1 MSGTAAPREGSQAAA
16 IAGAPPL
23 LAVRRLSKDFGKL
36 RVLSSISFEVR
47 EGEFVGAI
55 GPNGAGKTTL
65 FALLSGY
72 LPPSE
77 GEVEFLGRP
86 VTALRPDQRCH
97 LGIARAF
104 QVVRPFPE
112 LTVFENV
119 QAAALFG
126 KRDRRPAAEI
136 SRAVEEVLV
145 TTGLAA
151 LADQPARSLSLPQ
164 RKRLE
169 VARTLATR
177 PRLLLL
183 DEVLA
188 GLNPRDV
195 EEAIPF
201 IRALNAERG
210 ITILMIEHNLR
221 AILGLSR
228 RVLVLNFG
236 ELIFD
241 GTPRQAVEDPEVVRA
256 YLGEQGDA

>member
-1 MSGTAAPREGSQAAA
+1 MNPE
-16 IAGAPPL
+16 PL
-23 LAVRRLSKDFGKL
+23 LSVRKLSKDFGRL
-36 RVLSSISFEVR
+36 RVLSSLSFDVR

-72 LPPSE
+72 LAPTE
-77 GEVEFLGRP
+77 GTIAFGGRRIDG
-86 VTALRPDQRCH
+86 LRPDHRCH

-119 QAAALFG
+119 EAAALFG
-126 KRDRRPAAEI
+126 KPERRPKGEI
-136 SRAVEEVLV
+136 ARAVEEVLEV
-145 TTGLAA
+145 TGLAPM
-151 LADQPARSLSLPQ
+151 ADQPARTLSLPQ

-177 PRLLLL
+177 PKLLLL

-188 GLNPRDV
+188 GLNPHDV
-195 EEAIPF
+195 DEAIPF
-201 IRALNAERG
+201 IRALNERG
-210 ITILMIEHNLR
+210 ITVLMIEHNLR

-241 GTPRQAVEDPEVVRA
+241 GTPRDAVQDREVIRA
-256 YLGEQGDA
+256 YLGEPTHA

>member
-1 MSGTAAPREGSQAAA
+1 MPL
-16 IAGAPPL
+16 PPL
-23 LAVRRLSKDFGKL
+23 LSVRKLSKDFGRL
-36 RVLSSISFEVR
+36 RVLSGVSFDVR

-65 FALLSGY
+65 FALLGGY
-72 LPPSE
+72 LAPTE
-77 GEVEFLGRP
+77 GEISFAGRRIE
-86 VTALRPDQRCH
+86 ALRPDRRCH

-119 QAAALFG
+119 QAAAIFG
-126 KRDRRPAAEI
+126 KPDRR
-136 SRAVEEVLV
+136 SRAEVARAVDDVLAL
-145 TTGLAA
+145 TGLAR
-151 LADQPARSLSLPQ
+151 LADQPARTLSLPQ

-195 EEAIPF
+195 DDATPF
-201 IRALNAERG
+201 IRSLNERG
-210 ITILMIEHNLR
+210 ITVLMIEHNLR
-221 AILGLSR
+221 AIMGLSR
-228 RVLVLNFG
+228 RILVLNFG

-241 GTPRQAVEDPEVVRA
+241 GTPQEAVADREVVRA
-256 YLGEQGDA
+256 YLGEPTHA

>member
-1 MSGTAAPREGSQAAA
+1 LTAREAPAPAAA
-16 IAGAPPL
+16 AAAGEPPL
-23 LAVRRLSKDFGKL
+23 LAVRKLSRDFGKL
-36 RVLSSISFEVR
+36 RVLSSVSFDVR
-47 EGEFVGAI
+47 PGEFVGAI

-65 FALLSGY
+65 FAILGGY
-72 LPPSE
+72 LAPTE
-77 GEVEFLGRP
+77 GEVEFAGRR
-86 VTALRPDQRCH
+86 VTRLRPDERCH

-104 QVVRPFPE
+104 QVVRPFPD

-119 QAAALFG
+119 EAAAMFG
-126 KRDRRPAAEI
+126 KPGRRSRAEI
-136 SRAVEEVLV
+136 ARAAEEVLE
-145 TTGLAA
+145 TTGLAPLSDR
-151 LADQPARSLSLPQ
+151 LARTLSLPQ

-201 IRALNAERG
+201 IRALNVERG
-210 ITILMIEHNLR
+210 ITVLMIEHNLR
-221 AILGLSR
+221 AILGLSQR
-228 RVLVLNFG
+228 ILVLNFG

-241 GTPRQAVEDPEVVRA
+241 GTPREAVEDPEVVRA
-256 YLGEQGDA
+256 YLGEPARA

>member
-1 MSGTAAPREGSQAAA
+1 MAPE
-16 IAGAPPL
+16 PL
-23 LAVRRLSKDFGKL
+23 LSVRKLSRDFGKL
-36 RVLSSISFEVR
+36 RVLSSLSFDVG

-72 LPPSE
+72 LAPTE
-77 GEVEFLGRP
+77 GTIAFAGRP
-86 VTALRPDQRCH
+86 VTAMRPDRRCH

-104 QVVRPFPE
+104 QVVRPFAD

-119 QAAALFG
+119 EAAALFG
-126 KRDRRPAAEI
+126 KPGRRARGEVAPW
-136 SRAVEEVLV
+136 VEEVLAV
-145 TTGLAA
+145 TGLAP
-151 LADQPARSLSLPQ
+151 LGGLPARTLSLPQ

-188 GLNPRDV
+188 GLNPHDV

-201 IRALNAERG
+201 IRALNEERG
-210 ITILMIEHNLR
+210 ITVLMIEHNLR
-221 AILGLSR
+221 AIMGLSKR
-228 RVLVLNFG
+228 ILVLNFG

-241 GTPRQAVEDPEVVRA
+241 GTPRAAVEDPEVVRA
-256 YLGEQGDA
+256 YLGEPAHA

>member
-1 MSGTAAPREGSQAAA
+1 MSVSSAPMSAGDAASPA
-16 IAGAPPL
+16 AGAPL
-23 LAVRRLSKDFGKL
+23 LSVRNLSKDFGRL
-36 RVLSSISFEVR
+36 RVLSSLSFDVR
-47 EGEFVGAI
+47 PGEFVGAI

-72 LPPSE
+72 LAPTE
-77 GEVEFLGRP
+77 GDIQFLGRS
-86 VTALRPDQRCH
+86 VTALRPDHRCH

-119 QAAALFG
+119 EAAAIFG
-126 KRDRRPAAEI
+126 KPGRRSTSEIAE
-136 SRAVEEVLV
+136 AVEEVLE
-145 TTGLAA
+145 TTGLAS
-151 LADQPARSLSLPQ
+151 LGDQPARTLSLPQ

-201 IRALNAERG
+201 IRSLNTQRG
-210 ITILMIEHNLR
+210 ITVLMIEHNLR
-221 AILGLSR
+221 AIMGLSHR
-228 RVLVLNFG
+228 ILVLNFG

-241 GTPRQAVEDPEVVRA
+241 GTPKQAVEDPEVVRA
-256 YLGEQGDA
+256 YLGEQTHA

>member
-1 MSGTAAPREGSQAAA
+1 MSVALPSAREGDAT
-16 IAGAPPL
+16 AGPAPL
-23 LAVRRLSKDFGKL
+23 LSVERLSKDFGRL
-36 RVLSSISFEVR
+36 RVLSSVSFQVR
-47 EGEFVGAI
+47 TGEFVGAI

-72 LPPSE
+72 LAPTE
-77 GEVEFLGRP
+77 GDVRFQGESIAR
-86 VTALRPDQRCH
+86 LRPNHRCH

-126 KRDRRPAAEI
+126 KPDRRPAGEI
-136 SRAVEEVLV
+136 ARAVDEVLEL
-145 TTGLAA
+145 TGLAP
-151 LADQPARSLSLPQ
+151 LAELPARTLSLPQ

-177 PRLLLL
+177 PKLLLL

-195 EEAIPF
+195 DEALPF
-201 IRALNAERG
+201 IRSLNAARG
-210 ITILMIEHNLR
+210 ITVLMIEHNLR
-221 AILGLSR
+221 AIMNLSHR
-228 RVLVLNFG
+228 ILVLNFG

-241 GTPRQAVEDPEVVRA
+241 GTPAQAVRDPEVVRA
-256 YLGEQGDA
+256 YLGEPA